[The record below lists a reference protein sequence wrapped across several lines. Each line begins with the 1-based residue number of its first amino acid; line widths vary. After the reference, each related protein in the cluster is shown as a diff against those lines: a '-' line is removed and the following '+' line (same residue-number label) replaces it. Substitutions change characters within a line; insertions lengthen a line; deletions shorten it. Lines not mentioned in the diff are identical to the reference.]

1 MPLLEPE
8 PTEHA
13 LDLAC
18 RLASD
23 RGFRLLLL
31 APLYVDW
38 ELPLDAHFTQK
49 EATLRVELGRE
60 RAIAESY
67 GVGSHTQVVRA
78 RPGELGRGVAE
89 AATEAGASLI
99 VLGAPAASQHGFRRP
114 FSRDVWSVLN
124 DARCPVMI
132 ATGMPA
138 NGKRAVA

>member
-38 ELPLDAHFTQK
+38 ELPLDAHFTQ
-49 EATLRVELGRE
+49 
-60 RAIAESY
+60 
-67 GVGSHTQVVRA
+67 
-78 RPGELGRGVAE
+78 
-89 AATEAGASLI
+89 
-99 VLGAPAASQHGFRRP
+99 
-114 FSRDVWSVLN
+114 
-124 DARCPVMI
+124 
-132 ATGMPA
+132 
-138 NGKRAVA
+138 